1 LEAIVTVGKTRH
13 ANAAA
18 EPEHEYRSPASQTSD
33 ASSTHEL
40 SGRGRLV
47 PAIATGIEYP
57 VEFGLNSPPV
67 APQHGRAAKPTRWA
81 KCRIQSLQ
89 DRTFLDGFYFL
100 RTEEGRVHQ
109 LKVIN
114 GVWHCLALAN

>member
-1 LEAIVTVGKTRH
+1 MKFGKTR
-13 ANAAA
+13 NWSAA
-18 EPEHEYRSPASQTSD
+18 EEAPNDDRPAASQSND
-33 ASSTHEL
+33 ASCTHEL
-40 SGRGRLV
+40 NGRGRLV

-89 DRTFLDGFYFL
+89 NRTFLDGFYFL

-114 GVWHCLALAN
+114 GVWHCLALVT

>member
-1 LEAIVTVGKTRH
+1 MAFGKTRGR
-13 ANAAA
+13 
-18 EPEHEYRSPASQTSD
+18 HELDDAPDENFRSPAD
-33 ASSTHEL
+33 ADNSPRSTHEL

-57 VEFGLNSPPV
+57 VEFGLKSPPA
-67 APQHGRAAKPTRWA
+67 APQHGRAAKPTRWT
-81 KCRIQSLQ
+81 KCRIHSLQ
-89 DRTFLDGFYFL
+89 SRTFLDGFYFL

-114 GVWHCLALAN
+114 GVWHCLALAL

>member
-1 LEAIVTVGKTRH
+1 MAFGKTRGQ
-13 ANAAA
+13 NEAA
-18 EPEHEYRSPASQTSD
+18 EAPDDFRSLASAET
-33 ASSTHEL
+33 ASRSTHEL

-57 VEFGLNSPPV
+57 VEFGLKSPPA
-67 APQHGRAAKPTRWA
+67 APQHGRAAKPTRWT
-81 KCRIQSLQ
+81 KCRIHSLQ
-89 DRTFLDGFYFL
+89 SRTFLDGFYFL

-114 GVWHCLALAN
+114 GVWHCLALAL

>member
-1 LEAIVTVGKTRH
+1 MKFGKSRNGNAEAD
-13 ANAAA
+13 APNDD
-18 EPEHEYRSPASQTSD
+18 RSPASQSNVT
-33 ASSTHEL
+33 SSTHEL

-47 PAIATGIEYP
+47 PAIGTGIEYP

-67 APQHGRAAKPTRWA
+67 APQQGRAAKPTRWA

-89 DRTFLDGFYFL
+89 NRTFLDGFYFL

-114 GVWHCLALAN
+114 GVWHCLALAT